1 MYRADER
8 YMKECSKALNVLYV
22 HDRTY
27 EPYLVHWMFP
37 LQICYEEDL
46 GASEYTYMPQTVVFG
61 VSEYTCMSQTLDRT
75 SEYTYMPQTAAF
87 DVSEYTCMSQTAAF
101 GVSEYTCMS
110 HRIYFRSS
118 EYMYTY

>member
-46 GASEYTYMPQTVVFG
+46 GASEYTYMPQTAAFG
-61 VSEYTCMSQTLDRT
+61 ASEYTCMSQT
-75 SEYTYMPQTAAF
+75 AAF
-87 DVSEYTCMSQTAAF
+87 GVSEYTCMSQTAAF